1 MRYGRCIIHTSTAT
15 HPVMIHAAAAIAILE
30 NAGLTLDQ
38 MIEFWGSMLVTDRA
52 GNGDTWYNR
61 QQVEAFAA

>member
-1 MRYGRCIIHTSTAT
+1 
-15 HPVMIHAAAAIAILE
+15 MIHAAAAIAILD
-30 NAGLTLDQ
+30 NAGLTLDEL
-38 MIEFWGSMLVTDRA
+38 IEFWGSMLIADRA